1 MTKEV
6 KDLYTEICKTMVEET
21 EDTRKCQR
29 VLCPWTARINTIKT
43 SILPKAIYRCNIIS
57 IKISMVFFMEVE
69 TMIIKVLLTKRGPK

>member
-43 SILPKAIYRCNIIS
+43 STLPKAIYRCNIIS
-57 IKISMVFFMEVE
+57 VKISMVFFMEVE
-69 TMIIKVLLTKRGPK
+69 TMIIKVLQTKRGPK